1 MSRGTGYAAL
11 VGLLVVAHFVLRVS
25 LGFGEGAPDLLTVA
39 LLLAARRL
47 RPSLAAGLGLVL
59 GLLRD
64 SLSVG
69 SFGADAL
76 AMTVVG
82 WFGGRSR
89 DWFEGGTPLFIG
101 VYLTLGVWAHHILR
115 TVLGGVPA
123 DGSVI
128 GALVL
133 APVLGAL
140 YAAAAGVA
148 AYLAYAS
155 FAASSR

>member
-1 MSRGTGYAAL
+1 MSRGMGYAVL
-11 VGLLVVAHFVLRVS
+11 VGLLVVTHFVLRVS

-47 RPSLAAGLGLVL
+47 RPSFSAGLGLVL

-64 SLSVG
+64 SLAVG

-76 AMTVVG
+76 AMTVIG
-82 WFGGRSR
+82 WLGGRSR

-155 FAASSR
+155 FAAPSR

>member
-1 MSRGTGYAAL
+1 VSRGMGYAVL
-11 VGLLVVAHFVLRVS
+11 VGLLVVTHFVLRVS

-47 RPSLAAGLGLVL
+47 RPSFSAGLGLVL

-64 SLSVG
+64 SLAVG

-76 AMTVVG
+76 AMTVIG
-82 WFGGRSR
+82 WLGGRSR

-155 FAASSR
+155 FAAPSR

>member
-1 MSRGTGYAAL
+1 MSRGMAY
-11 VGLLVVAHFVLRVS
+11 GLLVALLVAAHFVLRVS

-39 LLLAARRL
+39 VLLGARRV
-47 RPSLAAGLGLVL
+47 RPSLGALLGLVL

-64 SLSVG
+64 SLGVG

-76 AMTVVG
+76 AMTIIG
-82 WFGGRSR
+82 WLGGRSR

-101 VYLTLGVWAHHILR
+101 VYLTVGVWAHHILR
-115 TVLGGVPA
+115 TVLGGVPV
-123 DGSVI
+123 DSSVI
-128 GALVL
+128 GALLV
-133 APVLGAL
+133 APILGAL

-155 FAASSR
+155 FTAPTR

>member
-1 MSRGTGYAAL
+1 MSRGMGYAVL
-11 VGLLVVAHFVLRVS
+11 VGLLVAAHFVLRVS

-47 RPSLAAGLGLVL
+47 RPSFAAGLGLAL

-64 SLSVG
+64 SLAVG

-76 AMTVVG
+76 AMTVIG
-82 WFGGRSR
+82 WLGGRSR

-101 VYLTLGVWAHHILR
+101 VYLTVGVWAHHVLR
-115 TVLGGVPA
+115 TLLGGVPV

-133 APVLGAL
+133 APVVGAL
-140 YAAAAGVA
+140 YAAMAGVA
-148 AYLAYAS
+148 AYLAYSS
-155 FAASSR
+155 FAAPAR

>member
-1 MSRGTGYAAL
+1 MGYAVL

-47 RPSLAAGLGLVL
+47 RPSLAAGLGLIL

-76 AMTVVG
+76 AMTVIG
-82 WFGGRSR
+82 WLGGRSR

-101 VYLTLGVWAHHILR
+101 VYLTLGVWAHHMLR

-155 FAASSR
+155 FAAPSR

>member
-1 MSRGTGYAAL
+1 MGYAVL
-11 VGLLVVAHFVLRVS
+11 VGLLVVTHFVLRVS

-47 RPSLAAGLGLVL
+47 RPSFSAGLGLVL

-64 SLSVG
+64 SLAVG

-76 AMTVVG
+76 AMTVIG
-82 WFGGRSR
+82 WLGGRSR

-155 FAASSR
+155 FAAPSR

>member
-1 MSRGTGYAAL
+1 MAYAVL
-11 VGLLVVAHFVLRVS
+11 VALLVVAHFVLRVS

-39 LLLAARRL
+39 LLLGARRM
-47 RPSLAAGLGLVL
+47 RPSLGAALGLVL
-59 GLLRD
+59 GALRD
-64 SLSVG
+64 ALGVG

-82 WFGGRSR
+82 WFGGRSN

-115 TVLGGVPA
+115 TVLGGVPVDA
-123 DGSVI
+123 SVV

-133 APVLGAL
+133 SPIVGAL

-148 AYLAYAS
+148 AYLAYSS
-155 FAASSR
+155 FVAPSR

>member
-1 MSRGTGYAAL
+1 MSRGMGYAVL
-11 VGLLVVAHFVLRVS
+11 VGLLVVTHFVLRVS

-47 RPSLAAGLGLVL
+47 RPSFSAGLGLVL

-64 SLSVG
+64 SLAVG

-76 AMTVVG
+76 AMTVIG
-82 WFGGRSR
+82 WLGGRSR

-123 DGSVI
+123 DGSVF

-133 APVLGAL
+133 APVVGAL

-155 FAASSR
+155 FAAPSR